1 MSRVERKK
9 LQKKDK
15 NKTGRKF
22 ICMLFVFFLLIN
34 GILIVDH
41 SFRVM
46 MMVEEPKVFGHK
58 KINEQVHKICFCGEN
73 FYVDEQ
79 KIYSMY
85 VTVKNETK
93 EFVEILKAKK
103 EVICKEW

>member
-9 LQKKDK
+9 SQKKDK
-15 NKTGRKF
+15 SKTGRKF
-22 ICMLFVFFLLIN
+22 VCILFVFFLLIN

-73 FYVDEQ
+73 FYIDEQ
-79 KIYSMY
+79 KLYSMY
-85 VTVKNETK
+85 VAVKNETK
-93 EFVEILKAKK
+93 DFAEILKAKK